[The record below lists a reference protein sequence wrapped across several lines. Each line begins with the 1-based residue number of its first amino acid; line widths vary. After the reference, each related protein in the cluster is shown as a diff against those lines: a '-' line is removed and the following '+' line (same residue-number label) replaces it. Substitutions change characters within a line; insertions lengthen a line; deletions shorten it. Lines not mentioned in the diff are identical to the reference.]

1 MQSLWTSLSGMK
13 SSLTWLDRISNNIA
27 NQDTVGF
34 AAEKGSFADAYTMA
48 LQGNPAVNEQA
59 GRKTPPGWWGG
70 TGVVAGGW
78 YNDFATMPLQQTG
91 NPMDLAIQGDGFFVV
106 GQGNGSVHLTKAG
119 NFTWSKAADGSF
131 FLATQQGAPVLDT
144 NGRRIVVRGSGSH
157 TLQVGPD
164 GLVQV
169 DGKSTGQKIA
179 IAVVSLPDEKLATVG
194 DNEFVLKPGAAVRIV
209 NQGNAMPA
217 GIAVTQG
224 ALSMSNVDLT
234 VEMTDMIQAQNM
246 FALNAKALGMADRMM
261 QDANNIRS

>member
-13 SSLTWLDRISNNIA
+13 SSLNWLDRISNNMA

-34 AAEKGSFADAYTMA
+34 AADKGSFADAYTMA

-70 TGVVAGGW
+70 TGVVATGW
-78 YNDFATMPLQQTG
+78 YKDFSTMPLQQTD

-106 GQGNGSVHLTKAG
+106 DRGDGTLHLTKAG
-119 NFTWSKAADGSF
+119 NFTWSKAQNGVF

-144 NGRRIVVRGSGSH
+144 NGRAITARGGGAH

-164 GLVQV
+164 GSVTL
-169 DGKSTGQKIA
+169 DGRPTGQKIA
-179 IAVVSLPDEKLATVG
+179 IAVVALPDEKLVSAG
-194 DNEFVLKPGAAVRIV
+194 DNEYVAKPGAAVRIV

-217 GIAVTQG
+217 GMAVTQG
-224 ALSMSNVDLT
+224 ALSMSNVDMI

-246 FALNAKALGMADRMM
+246 FALNAKALGIADRMM